1 MRDLIDTHFH
11 LDFYKNHKQ
20 VYKKINELHQYT
32 LCMTNSPEIYQECQK
47 LYFNTKYIKFA
58 LGFNPKA
65 NNSRNSFTNFI
76 NIFKGAEYIG
86 EVGLDFSKKY
96 KDKIEEQKQYFDII
110 VQLCSN
116 KNKLLSVHI
125 RNAEDSAIQIME
137 KYKPKKCIIHWF
149 TGNENQIKKLI
160 DLGCYFSINA
170 NMISST
176 NKNLLLLIPKDKILI
191 ESDGP
196 FTNVNGKKYEP
207 TLLKQQY
214 NIISNFFNEPELTEI
229 VYRNFNNILT
239 IE

>member
-1 MRDLIDTHFH
+1 MKNLIDTHFH

-20 VYKKINELHQYT
+20 IYKKINELQQYT
-32 LCMTNSPEIYQECQK
+32 LCMTNSPEIYQECQR

-58 LGFNPKA
+58 LGFNPKS
-65 NNSRNSFTNFI
+65 NNSKESFTNFI

-86 EVGLDFSKKY
+86 EVGLDFSKQY
-96 KDKIEEQKQYFDII
+96 KDKIEEQKQYFDTI
-110 VQLCSN
+110 VELCSS

-125 RNAEDSAIQIME
+125 KDAEDSVIQIIE

-149 TGNENQIKKLI
+149 MGNENQIKKLI

-170 NMISST
+170 NMISNS
-176 NKNLLLLIPKDKILI
+176 NKKLLLIPKNRILI

-196 FTNVNGKKYEP
+196 FNRVNGRKYEP

-214 NIISNFFNEPELTEI
+214 EIISNFFNEPELTEL
-229 VYRNFNNILT
+229 VYRNFNDILT
-239 IE
+239 IK